1 MDKSIIKIL
10 SLIEENGFEAYV
22 VGGYV
27 RDFLLDKDTKDIDI
41 CTNARVVELVDIFND
56 FNIVSNNYG
65 AVKISYNDYKFD
77 ITTYREEL
85 KYNGNRRSLEIKYI
99 DNLVEDIKRRDF
111 TCNTLCMSKEGN
123 IIDVL
128 NGREDIDNKIIRCV
142 GDVNKKL
149 TEDPL
154 RMLRAIRFATV
165 LDFKLDKELYDTI
178 LEKRELV
185 GTLST
190 TRIKE
195 ELTKILV
202 SKKATKGLNYLKRL
216 KLTEYMGIEY
226 EKVKVVSDICGMYSQ
241 INFIRE
247 YPFTIKEK
255 ENIDKINKLVNS
267 GRIDKY
273 SIIEYGLYIC
283 SVAGDILGYKKR
295 DIIKMDKELSI
306 KDKKDINITGYEICN
321 ILGCKPS
328 KVIGMVYDEVLVQIV
343 EKNIKNEK
351 NDISNYIYN
360 NRKKWV
366 NGGKRKIKEGT

>member
-1 MDKSIIKIL
+1 MDKSIVKIL

-65 AVKISYNDYKFD
+65 AVKITYNDYKFD

-128 NGREDIDNKIIRCV
+128 NGKEDIDNKIIRCV

-255 ENIDKINKLVNS
+255 ESIDKINNLVNS

-306 KDKKDINITGYEICN
+306 KDKNDINITGHEICN

>member
-65 AVKISYNDYKFD
+65 AVKITYNDYKFD